1 MRRRDWLKSLA
12 VLAAVPMIG
21 VRKAVASAEA
31 VPETLPAVAPPP
43 PAAEPVAE
51 PSLRV
56 WPPEAI
62 WINDEPSHGAMAFG
76 GPKDGEV
83 MPGWGTK
90 YRCCPVARS
99 NPVFDREYGSVSATH
114 DIHQYS
120 RERIDREYGSVSATH
135 DIHQYSRER
144 IVREYGSVSATH
156 DIHQYSRERIVL
168 STPNVR
174 IFIDVW
180 CYCGTGYSMRA
191 TTDAKAAAL
200 KWAHRNYGHLI
211 RDPDVSADGT
221 SKIIGSIARHE

>member
-21 VRKAVASAEA
+21 VRKAVASAES

-43 PAAEPVAE
+43 AAEPVAG
-51 PSLRV
+51 PSPRV

-62 WINDEPSHGAMAFG
+62 WINDEPSHGAVAFG

-83 MPGWGTK
+83 MPGWDTK
-90 YRCCPVARS
+90 YRCYPVARS
-99 NPVFDREYGSVSATH
+99 NPVFDLEYV
-114 DIHQYS
+114 
-120 RERIDREYGSVSATH
+120 
-135 DIHQYSRER
+135 
-144 IVREYGSVSATH
+144 SVSATH

-180 CYCGTGYSMRA
+180 CYCGTGYSMRP
-191 TTDAKAAAL
+191 TPESKAAAL
-200 KWAHRNYGHLI
+200 KWAHKNYGHLI
-211 RDPDVSADGT
+211 RDPDVSADEIRK
-221 SKIIGSIARHE
+221 SIGGIACHE